1 MSQWTPDSYEESLQ
15 KSDLIRRICFYDKQ
29 LSKLHVE
36 LDEFLTFCTD
46 DLSQYDLENIFN
58 HVKELNSKTQ
68 DVMSLMFSLC
78 EMIIK
83 PKISK

>member
-1 MSQWTPDSYEESLQ
+1 MSQCTPNSYEEWLE
-15 KSDLIRRICFYDKQ
+15 KSDLIRRIHFYDKQ

-46 DLSQYDLENIFN
+46 DLSQHDLENIFN
-58 HVKELNSKTQ
+58 HVKELDSKTQ
-68 DVMSLMFSLC
+68 DVISLMFSLC

>member
-1 MSQWTPDSYEESLQ
+1 MEP
-15 KSDLIRRICFYDKQ
+15 
-29 LSKLHVE
+29 
-36 LDEFLTFCTD
+36 DEFLTFCTD
-46 DLSQYDLENIFN
+46 DLSQYYLENIFN

-68 DVMSLMFSLC
+68 DVMSLMFSLQ